1 MKKRFL
7 LLLGVS
13 LAAPICLSAV
23 AILECYFSHGLAIL
37 LCGVFFEPYF
47 SAVGLV
53 AVRDCFSLGLFQSDT
68 FIRIAS
74 PICYLF
80 YLALAVIFLST
91 ESAKTRWI
99 AFGLYA
105 LLCAL
110 SLFGFAFYAST
121 AC

>member
-13 LAAPICLSAV
+13 LAAPIFVSV
-23 AILECYFSHGLAIL
+23 GTMFEDSFSSGIAIL
-37 LCGVFFEPYF
+37 LLGMPFEPYL

-53 AVRDCFSLGLFQSDT
+53 AVRDCFSLGLVQSDT
-68 FIRIAS
+68 FIRFAS

-80 YLALAVIFLST
+80 YLALAAIFLST

>member
-13 LAAPICLSAV
+13 LAAPIFV
-23 AILECYFSHGLAIL
+23 AARTMFEYFSAGLAVL
-37 LCGVFFEPYF
+37 LWGVFFEPYF

-74 PICYLF
+74 PICYLL
-80 YLALAVIFLST
+80 YLAMAAIFLST
-91 ESAKTRWI
+91 ESAKIRCI
-99 AFGLYA
+99 SFGLYA
-105 LLCAL
+105 ILCAL
-110 SLFGFAFYAST
+110 SLFGFAFFART
-121 AC
+121 AG

>member
-13 LAAPICLSAV
+13 LAAPIFVAV
-23 AILECYFSHGLAIL
+23 GTMFEYFSAGLAVL
-37 LCGVFFEPYF
+37 LWGVFFEPYF

-53 AVRDCFSLGLFQSDT
+53 AVRDCVSLGLFQSDT

-74 PICYLF
+74 PICYLL
-80 YLALAVIFLST
+80 YLALAAIFLST
-91 ESAKTRWI
+91 ESAKIRWI
-99 AFGLYA
+99 SFGLYA

-110 SLFGFAFYAST
+110 SLFGFAFYVQT